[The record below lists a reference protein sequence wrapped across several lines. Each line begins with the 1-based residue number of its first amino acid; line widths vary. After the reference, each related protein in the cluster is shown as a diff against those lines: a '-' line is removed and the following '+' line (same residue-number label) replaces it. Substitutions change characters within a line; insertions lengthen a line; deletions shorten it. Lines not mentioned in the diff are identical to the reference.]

1 MTDLPTPYQFQLRAE
16 LSARYH
22 QQRRRVLLRRARLSQ
37 YLSLAL
43 SMGMVAAVLQ
53 QAPLSLQLG
62 LPFAVGLL
70 TLADTVF
77 GFTAQA
83 FLHEALY
90 RRYQALQAR
99 GHQVDSLPADLWRE
113 LLEIEADEPPVL
125 RAAVDLCDNELLIA
139 HGHAPA
145 HRIAWPWRVM
155 TAL

>member
-1 MTDLPTPYQFQLRAE
+1 VTELLTPYQFQLRAE

-53 QAPLSLQLG
+53 QAPLPVQLT
-62 LPFAVGLL
+62 LPFMVGLL

-83 FLHEALY
+83 YLHESLY

-99 GHQVDSLPADLWRE
+99 GHQADACPADLWRE
-113 LLEIEADEPPVL
+113 LLDIEADEPPVL
-125 RAAVDLCDNELLIA
+125 LAAVDLCDNELLIA

-145 HRIAWPWRVM
+145 HHVAWPWRVV
-155 TAL
+155 TAI